1 MFTGIDL
8 THVSVAAIAT
18 ASYAFTS
25 VVLQRV
31 YRTRRR
37 RELRVN
43 ARFSARLIAG
53 ARDGTVQTLAD
64 LTALERGELTSQRLE
79 WLIRRAVLRLM
90 RRVSRARL
98 SESRDAARADGEA
111 SIVLRRL
118 LYQSQAAAMEE
129 LIRKAGVAS
138 ADRDLIRLE
147 ATQQIERATSAA
159 PVEGRLRI
167 DRRERQRRTASLVR
181 HGLVGI
187 GCIIFVEVV
196 LVVWQSLH

>member
-159 PVEGRLRI
+159 PVEGHLRI

-181 HGLVGI
+181 QGLVGI